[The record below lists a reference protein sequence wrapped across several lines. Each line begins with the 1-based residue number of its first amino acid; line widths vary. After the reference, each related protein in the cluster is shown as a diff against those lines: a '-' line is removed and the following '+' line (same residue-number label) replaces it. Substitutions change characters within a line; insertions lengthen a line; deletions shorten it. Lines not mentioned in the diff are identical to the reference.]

1 MTVLGTGVTKK
12 YKRRFNMIPL
22 WLMIAKGVKNVADNQ
37 NNQIDTFNKN
47 QQYNPNGQPMNN
59 VNMTGDFD
67 NGLGNAFSTFS
78 SIYGNYLD
86 NEKKKKLFQQ

>member
-1 MTVLGTGVTKK
+1 ML
-12 YKRRFNMIPL
+12 PL

-59 VNMTGDFD
+59 VDMTGDSG

>member
-1 MTVLGTGVTKK
+1 
-12 YKRRFNMIPL
+12 MIPL
-22 WLMIAKGVKNVADNQ
+22 WLMIAQGVKQVADNQ

-47 QQYNPNGQPMNN
+47 QQYTANGQPMNN
-59 VNMTGDFD
+59 VNMTGDSG

-86 NEKKKKLFQQ
+86 DEKKKKLFQQ

>member
-1 MTVLGTGVTKK
+1 
-12 YKRRFNMIPL
+12 MIPL
-22 WLMIAKGVKNVADNQ
+22 WLMIAQGVKQVADNQ

-47 QQYNPNGQPMNN
+47 QQYTANGQPMNN
-59 VNMTGDFD
+59 VDMTGNSG

-78 SIYGNYLD
+78 SVYGNYLD

>member
-1 MTVLGTGVTKK
+1 M
-12 YKRRFNMIPL
+12 

-37 NNQIDTFNKN
+37 NNQINEFNRN
-47 QQYNPNGQPMNN
+47 QQFNPNGQPMNN
-59 VNMTGDFD
+59 VDLTGNSDS
-67 NGLGNAFSTFS
+67 GLRNAFSTFS

>member
-1 MTVLGTGVTKK
+1 
-12 YKRRFNMIPL
+12 MIPL
-22 WLMIAKGVKNVADNQ
+22 WLMIAQGVKQVADNQ

-59 VNMTGDFD
+59 VDMTGDSG

>member
-1 MTVLGTGVTKK
+1 MI
-12 YKRRFNMIPL
+12 IPL
-22 WLMIAKGVKNVADNQ
+22 WMLIAKGVKKVADNQ
-37 NNQIDTFNKN
+37 NKQIDNFNNN
-47 QQYNPNGQPMNN
+47 QQYTPNGQPMNN
-59 VNMTGDFD
+59 VNMTGDSG